1 MSKYDNQKENV
12 FIGIDLALRKSGVV
26 VLDDNG
32 NLKSLEVI
40 DSTNKKLKDEDL
52 LLNNKLAIK
61 NLLEELSSKYTIKC
75 IFLEGL
81 SYNSVSSSKDL
92 IGANYWLS
100 MIEMKILDIK
110 YVVIPPKSWQKIIAT
125 KEKLLPIVEK
135 FPIKRANKKEK
146 LTKEEVKLNTKHK
159 AETRK
164 ELKNLI
170 LNSIPENIRIQITE
184 YIENNKKVEDFK
196 YDLADAYFITKL
208 SMSKYV

>member
-1 MSKYDNQKENV
+1 
-12 FIGIDLALRKSGVV
+12 
-26 VLDDNG
+26 
-32 NLKSLEVI
+32 
-40 DSTNKKLKDEDL
+40 
-52 LLNNKLAIK
+52 
-61 NLLEELSSKYTIKC
+61 
-75 IFLEGL
+75 
-81 SYNSVSSSKDL
+81 
-92 IGANYWLS
+92 